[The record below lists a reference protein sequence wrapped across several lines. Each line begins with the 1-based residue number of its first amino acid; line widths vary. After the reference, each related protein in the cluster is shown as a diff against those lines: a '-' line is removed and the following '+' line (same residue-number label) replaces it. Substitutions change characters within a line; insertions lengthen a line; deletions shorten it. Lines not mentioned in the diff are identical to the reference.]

1 MFFPFFP
8 LKVRLPY
15 HFECLVVKISMSSWN
30 LSFEELEIFDHLE
43 GKKMFIIFVYVYIY
57 IYILKNILYYLD
69 SSWNSSC
76 IWIFVIH
83 ISFPLFFNSS
93 KVTKDKKRKIYRSYC
108 FQ

>member
-1 MFFPFFP
+1 MFFSFFP

-57 IYILKNILYYLD
+57 IFIYIFKRTFCI
-69 SSWNSSC
+69 
-76 IWIFVIH
+76 IWILHGIQVAFGSLSSTYH
-83 ISFPLFFNSS
+83 SLSFLIPA
-93 KVTKDKKRKIYRSYC
+93 K
-108 FQ
+108 